1 LQSKIALYPNPVS
14 QTLNIEYKSY
24 DKIEQIRLFDTFGKL
39 VIEIKELASKVDV
52 SNLPEGLYYLV
63 VQSKGETQTLRI
75 VKNEN

>member
-1 LQSKIALYPNPVS
+1 MQSKIALYPNPVS